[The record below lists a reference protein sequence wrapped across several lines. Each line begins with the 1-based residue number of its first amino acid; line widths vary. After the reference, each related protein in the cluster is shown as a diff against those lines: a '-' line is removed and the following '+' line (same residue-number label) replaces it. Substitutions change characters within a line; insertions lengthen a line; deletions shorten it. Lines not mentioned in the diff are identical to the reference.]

1 MQRRGLNRRPV
12 KGNPKH
18 HHKHRQYM
26 ILTVPYFQLPPGKKT
41 CQNQNQ
47 KACQNH
53 PGILIQTVIIIF
65 RNTGRRLYGKYI
77 PWIDRHGTEGNHIVI
92 DKSHRHHQQAAQTDA
107 HPASPGNDENQ
118 PVKQIVKHQ
127 IQKNQRPLHIFR
139 HRMGQCFQ
147 KQETQYRRS
156 EPQNP
161 SEDFQKSL
169 LFQHM

>member
-53 PGILIQTVIIIF
+53 PGILIQTVIIFSETLAAVFMENIS
-65 RNTGRRLYGKYI
+65 
-77 PWIDRHGTEGNHIVI
+77 HG
-92 DKSHRHHQQAAQTDA
+92 
-107 HPASPGNDENQ
+107 
-118 PVKQIVKHQ
+118 
-127 IQKNQRPLHIFR
+127 
-139 HRMGQCFQ
+139 
-147 KQETQYRRS
+147 
-156 EPQNP
+156 
-161 SEDFQKSL
+161 
-169 LFQHM
+169 